1 MAITR
6 TQTQVTWSLASTK
19 SVTSATEVTSD
30 VITLDDTCVAL
41 SIQLSADNAGTPA
54 SGDTAV
60 WRIQWSNGDVLA
72 NGGSPAEDY
81 DTSEHSQFIG
91 QLDTYGTNTPGED
104 PARMTVTVTPVAKK
118 FMLAVTCANA
128 ATRNVT
134 VAARIDE
141 QRAA

>member
-6 TQTQVTWSLASTK
+6 NQTQVTWSSASTL
-19 SVTSATEVTSD
+19 SVTSATEVVSD

-72 NGGSPAEDY
+72 NTGDDY
-81 DTSEHSQFIG
+81 DTSEHAQFLA
-91 QLDTYGTNTPGED
+91 QLDTFATNTPGED
-104 PARMTVTVTPVAKK
+104 PARMTVTVTPVSKK
-118 FMLAVTCANA
+118 FKLACTCANA

-134 VAARIDE
+134 IAARIDE

>member
-6 TQTQVTWSLASTK
+6 TQTQVTWSSASTK

-30 VITLDDTCVAL
+30 VVTLDDTCVAL

-72 NGGSPAEDY
+72 DTGDDY
-81 DTSEHSQFIG
+81 DTSEHAQFLA
-91 QLDTYGTNTPGED
+91 QLDTYASNTPGED
-104 PARMTVTVTPVAKK
+104 PARMTVSVTPVAKK
-118 FMLAVTCANA
+118 FKLAVTCANA

>member
-6 TQTQVTWSLASTK
+6 NQTQVTWSSASTL
-19 SVTSATEVTSD
+19 SVTSATEVVSD

-72 NGGSPAEDY
+72 NTGDDY
-81 DTSEHSQFIG
+81 DTSEHAQFLA
-91 QLDTYGTNTPGED
+91 QLDTFATNTPGED
-104 PARMTVTVTPVAKK
+104 PARMTVTVTPVSNK
-118 FMLAVTCANA
+118 FKLACTCANA

-134 VAARIDE
+134 IAARINE

>member
-6 TQTQVTWSLASTK
+6 NQTQVTWSAASTL
-19 SVTSATEVTSD
+19 SVTSATEVVSD

-72 NGGSPAEDY
+72 NTGDDY
-81 DTSEHSQFIG
+81 DTSEHAQFLA
-91 QLDTYGTNTPGED
+91 QLDTFATNTPGED

-118 FMLAVTCANA
+118 CKIAVTCAQA
-128 ATRNVT
+128 ATRNIVI
-134 VAARIDE
+134 AARIDE

>member
-6 TQTQVTWSLASTK
+6 NQTQVTWSSASTL
-19 SVTSATEVTSD
+19 SVTSATEVVSD

-41 SIQLSADNAGTPA
+41 SIQLSADNAGTPV

-72 NGGSPAEDY
+72 NTGDDY
-81 DTSEHSQFIG
+81 DTSEHAQFLA
-91 QLDTYGTNTPGED
+91 QLDTFATNTPGED
-104 PARMTVTVTPVAKK
+104 PARMTVTVTPVSKK
-118 FMLAVTCANA
+118 FKLACTCANA

-134 VAARIDE
+134 IAARIDE

>member
-6 TQTQVTWSLASTK
+6 NQTQVTWSSASTL
-19 SVTSATEVTSD
+19 SVTSATEVVSD

-72 NGGSPAEDY
+72 NTGDDY
-81 DTSEHSQFIG
+81 DTSEHAQFLA
-91 QLDTYGTNTPGED
+91 QLDTFATNTPGED
-104 PARMTVTVTPVAKK
+104 PARITVTVTPVSKK
-118 FMLAVTCANA
+118 FKLACTCANA

-134 VAARIDE
+134 IAARIDE

>member
-6 TQTQVTWSLASTK
+6 TQTQVTWSAASTK
-19 SVTSATEVTSD
+19 SVTSATEVVSD

-72 NGGSPAEDY
+72 DTGDDY
-81 DTSEHSQFIG
+81 DTSEHAQFLA
-91 QLDTYGTNTPGED
+91 QLDTYSTNTPGED
-104 PARMTVTVTPVAKK
+104 PARMTITVTPVAKK
-118 FMLAVTCANA
+118 FKLACTCANA

-134 VAARIDE
+134 IAARIDE

>member
-6 TQTQVTWSLASTK
+6 NQTQVTWSSASTL
-19 SVTSATEVTSD
+19 SVTSATEVVSD

-41 SIQLSADNAGTPA
+41 SIQLSVDNAGTPA

-72 NGGSPAEDY
+72 NTGDDY
-81 DTSEHSQFIG
+81 DTTEHAQFVA
-91 QLDTYGTNTPGED
+91 QLDTFATNTPGED
-104 PARMTVTVTPVAKK
+104 PARITVTVTPVSKK
-118 FMLAVTCANA
+118 FKLACTCANA

-134 VAARIDE
+134 IAARIDE

>member
-6 TQTQVTWSLASTK
+6 NQTQVTWSSASTL
-19 SVTSATEVTSD
+19 SVTSATEVVSD

-72 NGGSPAEDY
+72 NTGDDY
-81 DTSEHSQFIG
+81 DTSEHAQFLA
-91 QLDTYGTNTPGED
+91 QLDTFATNIPGED
-104 PARMTVTVTPVAKK
+104 PARMTVTVNPVSKK
-118 FMLAVTCANA
+118 FKLACTCANA

-134 VAARIDE
+134 IAARIDE

>member
-6 TQTQVTWSLASTK
+6 NQTQVTWSSASTL
-19 SVTSATEVTSD
+19 SVTSATEVVSD

-54 SGDTAV
+54 SGDTTV

-72 NGGSPAEDY
+72 NSGDDY
-81 DTSEHSQFIG
+81 DTSEHAQFLA
-91 QLDTYGTNTPGED
+91 QLDTFATNTPGED
-104 PARMTVTVTPVAKK
+104 PARMTVTVTPVSKK
-118 FMLAVTCANA
+118 FKLACTCANA

-134 VAARIDE
+134 IAARIDE

>member
-6 TQTQVTWSLASTK
+6 VQTQVTWSAASTK
-19 SVTSATEVTSD
+19 SVTSATEVVSD

-72 NGGSPAEDY
+72 DTGDDY
-81 DTSEHSQFIG
+81 DTSEHAQFLA
-91 QLDTYGTNTPGED
+91 QLDTFGTNTPGED

-118 FMLAVTCANA
+118 FKLAVTCANA

>member
-6 TQTQVTWSLASTK
+6 NQTQVTWSSASTL
-19 SVTSATEVTSD
+19 SVTSATEVVSD

-72 NGGSPAEDY
+72 NTGDDY
-81 DTSEHSQFIG
+81 DTSEHAQFLA
-91 QLDTYGTNTPGED
+91 QLDTFATNTPGED
-104 PARMTVTVTPVAKK
+104 PARMTVTVTPVSKK
-118 FMLAVTCANA
+118 FKLACACANA

-134 VAARIDE
+134 IAARIDE

>member
-6 TQTQVTWSLASTK
+6 TQTQVQWSAANTL
-19 SVTSATEVTSD
+19 SVTSATEAVSD

-72 NGGSPAEDY
+72 NTGDDY
-81 DTSEHSQFIG
+81 DTSEHAQFLA
-91 QLDTYGTNTPGED
+91 QLDTYSTNTPGED

-118 FMLAVTCANA
+118 FKLAVTCANA

>member
-6 TQTQVTWSLASTK
+6 TQTQVTWSAASTL
-19 SVTSATEVTSD
+19 SVTSATEVVSD

-72 NGGSPAEDY
+72 NTGDDY
-81 DTSEHSQFIG
+81 DTTEHAQFVA
-91 QLDTYGTNTPGED
+91 QLDTFATNTPGED
-104 PARMTVTVTPVAKK
+104 PARITVTVTPVSKK
-118 FMLAVTCANA
+118 FKLACTCANA

-134 VAARIDE
+134 IAARIDE